1 MPLTQPDD
9 IKRLLESTKTVAV
22 IGYSDKPDRPSNDIT
37 RGLIAAG
44 YDVYP
49 VNPTLQSTP
58 DLRIYGSLAD
68 IPVKIDVVDI
78 FRKAEAVPEVVEEAI
93 AVGAKAVW
101 MQLGIVNDEAA
112 RRAEE
117 AGLQVVMDHCIKV
130 ETRRLL
136 HKP

>member
-1 MPLTQPDD
+1 MPLTKPED
-9 IKRLLESTKTVAV
+9 IKHLLEATKTVAV
-22 IGYSDKPDRPSNDIT
+22 VGYSDKPDRPSNEIT
-37 RGLIAAG
+37 LALIKAG

-49 VNPTLQSTP
+49 VNPILEST
-58 DLRIYGSLAD
+58 DELRIYPSLAD
-68 IPVKIDVVDI
+68 IPVRLDVVDI
-78 FRKAEAVPEVVEEAI
+78 FRKSDAVPEVVEEAI

-101 MQLGIVNDEAA
+101 MQLGIINDEAA

-130 ETRRLL
+130 ENRRLL